1 MIVKNYLIKCP
12 THRRCSIK
20 KCSGVP
26 WWLSRLR
33 IWHCHC
39 HGLGHWLGNIH
50 MLQVEPKT
58 NQKNKL
64 KKILKSSM
72 IAWHSIKSPEIHFRK
87 INLIYRIERRV
98 GMEGKS

>member
-1 MIVKNYLIKCP
+1 
-12 THRRCSIK
+12 
-20 KCSGVP
+20 
-26 WWLSRLR
+26 
-33 IWHCHC
+33 
-39 HGLGHWLGNIH
+39 

-64 KKILKSSM
+64 KKFLKSSM

-87 INLIYRIERRV
+87 INLIYRIEKRV